1 MFIKFGIFSSYNL
14 NFAKNKDFFR
24 VLKDLVFI
32 FLNSRAKQI
41 VDKTEISW
49 YVVSPY
55 KIQMNFQE
63 RNPPVNKT
71 SISHFCTDLQEIF
84 VLEK

>member
-14 NFAKNKDFFR
+14 NFAKKRDFR

-71 SISHFCTDLQEIF
+71 SISHICTDLQVIF